1 MSSIEQIDGT
11 AVVTTYFEDRI
22 TAAQKEMEEARALLA
37 AAAAE
42 AKVEA
47 MESERDIFVR
57 DGSLHPAA
65 YNSDTGQPE
74 WAVCQWAQTRIGRV
88 AFKDMTSAGA
98 RDYYRLMA
106 EEKAAH
112 QWLREHGYTV
122 PAPFGEQA

>member
-1 MSSIEQIDGT
+1 MSAIEQIDGT

-22 TAAQKEMEEARALLA
+22 TAAQKEVEEARALL
-37 AAAAE
+37 AAAE

-88 AFKDMTSAGA
+88 AFKDMTTDGD
-98 RDYYRLMA
+98 RVYDRLMA

-112 QWLREHGYTV
+112 RWLREHGYSV